1 MSISPNVPS
10 PEESYRYESTG
21 TPRWIAVLFGVLIA
35 GLAVLGFAGY
45 STQSRLSQDLA
56 NQQKQ
61 NKVLTAQLDQANSR
75 IADLKSQMEITTQR
89 VGLTQSEIAKAKS
102 RAETIVKEQQAAD
115 QKISAQLSQAQKEN
129 EEKIGAV
136 ATEVGG
142 AKKDI
147 EATKT
152 DLEATKGKLERS
164 LGDMNVMSGL
174 IARNKDDLED
184 LKRRGDRNY
193 YEFTLQRSKTAQ
205 RVGPVQMSLNKT
217 DPKKAKYTLTVVA
230 DDKTIE
236 KKDRTSGEPV
246 QFYVKGSS
254 RMAPYEIVVFDVGKS
269 QITGYLATPKEGGAA
284 APAAAPATAPTAA
297 ATPTKP

>member
-10 PEESYRYESTG
+10 AQESYQYESAG
-21 TPRWIAVLFGVLIA
+21 TPRWIAVLFGVVIA
-35 GLAVLGFAGY
+35 ALAVLGFAGY
-45 STQSRLSQDLA
+45 STQTRLSQDLA
-56 NQQKQ
+56 KQQDQ
-61 NKVLTAQLDQANSR
+61 NKILTAQLDQANSR
-75 IADLKSQMEITTQR
+75 IADLKSQMEVTAQR
-89 VGLTQSEIAKAKS
+89 MGLTQSEIARAKS

-115 QKISAQLSQAQKEN
+115 QKLTAQLKES

-152 DLEATKGKLERS
+152 DLEATKGKLDRS

-174 IARNKDDLED
+174 IARNRDDLED

-193 YEFTLQRSKTAQ
+193 YEFTIQKSKSPQ
-205 RVGPVQMSLNKT
+205 RVGPVQMLLNKT
-217 DPKKAKYTLTVVA
+217 DPKKAMYTLTVVA
-230 DDKTIE
+230 DDKTIP
-236 KKDRTSGEPV
+236 KKDKTSGEPV
-246 QFYVKGSS
+246 QFYVKGTS

-284 APAAAPATAPTAA
+284 APATAPATTPAPV

>member
-10 PEESYRYESTG
+10 PQESYHYESMG
-21 TPRWIAVLFGVLIA
+21 TPRWIAVLFGVVIA
-35 GLAVLGFAGY
+35 ALAVLGVVGY
-45 STQSRLSQDLA
+45 STQSRLSQDLTK
-56 NQQKQ
+56 QQDQ
-61 NKVLTAQLDQANSR
+61 NKILTAQLDQANSR
-75 IADLKSQMEITTQR
+75 IADLKSKMEITTQR
-89 VGLTQSEIAKAKS
+89 VGLTQSELAQAKS
-102 RAETIVKEQQAAD
+102 RAESIRKEQQTSD
-115 QKISAQLSQAQKEN
+115 QKLTAQLGQVQKES

-136 ATEVGG
+136 ASEVGG

-147 EATKT
+147 EATKS

-174 IARNKDDLED
+174 IAHNRDDLED
-184 LKRRGDRNY
+184 LRRRGDRNY

-236 KKDRTSGEPV
+236 KKDKTSGEPV
-246 QFYVKGSS
+246 QFYVKGSA
-254 RMAPYEIVVFDVGKS
+254 RMAPYEIVVFEVGKN

-284 APAAAPATAPTAA
+284 ATTAPA
-297 ATPTKP
+297 ATPAKP

>member
-10 PEESYRYESTG
+10 PQESYHYESMG
-21 TPRWIAVLFGVLIA
+21 TPRWISVLFGVVIA
-35 GLAVLGFAGY
+35 ALAVLGVVGY

-56 NQQKQ
+56 KQQDQ
-61 NKVLTAQLDQANSR
+61 NKILTAQLDQANSR
-75 IADLKSQMEITTQR
+75 IADLKSKMEITTQR
-89 VGLTQSEIAKAKS
+89 VGLTQSELAQAKS
-102 RAETIVKEQQAAD
+102 RAESIRKEQQTSD
-115 QKISAQLSQAQKEN
+115 QKLTAQLGQVQKES

-136 ATEVGG
+136 ASEVGG

-147 EATKT
+147 EATKS

-174 IARNKDDLED
+174 IAHNRDDLED
-184 LKRRGDRNY
+184 LRRRGDRNY

-236 KKDRTSGEPV
+236 KKDKTSGEPV
-246 QFYVKGSS
+246 QFYVKGSA
-254 RMAPYEIVVFDVGKS
+254 RMAPYEIVVFDVGKN

-284 APAAAPATAPTAA
+284 ATTAPA
-297 ATPTKP
+297 ATPAKP

>member
-1 MSISPNVPS
+1 MSISPNIPT
-10 PEESYRYESTG
+10 PQESYGYESTG
-21 TPRWIAVLFGVLIA
+21 TPRWISVLFGVVIA
-35 GLAVLGFAGY
+35 ALAVLGFVGY
-45 STQSRLSQDLA
+45 STESRMSADLA
-56 NQQKQ
+56 KQQDQ
-61 NKVLTAQLDQANSR
+61 NKILTAQLDQANSR
-75 IADLKSQMEITTQR
+75 IADLKGQMEVTTQR
-89 VGLTQSEIAKAKS
+89 MGLTQSELAKAKS
-102 RAETIVKEQQAAD
+102 RAEAIRQEQQTSD
-115 QKISAQLSQAQKEN
+115 QKLSAQLGQVQKES

-184 LKRRGDRNY
+184 LRRRGDRNY
-193 YEFTLQRSKTAQ
+193 YEFTLTKSKNAQ
-205 RVGPVQMSLNKT
+205 RVGPVQMALNRT
-217 DPKKAKYTLTVVA
+217 DPKKAKYTVTVIA

-236 KKDRTSGEPV
+236 KKDKTSGEPV
-246 QFYVKGSS
+246 QFYVKGSA

-284 APAAAPATAPTAA
+284 APPPAAAAPAPA
-297 ATPTKP
+297 ATPAKP